1 MNVKKYD
8 STGKESGT
16 IELPDDI
23 FGGEINKSVLYALM
37 RTESRNRR
45 QGTHKTKGFGEVKGG
60 GRKPYRQK
68 GTGNARQGSIRA
80 AQFRGGFTVFGPLPR
95 DYTIK
100 LPEKQR
106 KTGFKSVLQVRANQ
120 NSISVIDDIKL
131 DSFST
136 RTINNV
142 FKTMGLLPGNT
153 VAYMADS
160 DDNTLKKSMGN
171 IANAVYVHARRPT
184 APEMYYSGHLVISQS
199 ALEYIKES
207 FKTA

>member
-8 STGKESGT
+8 SAGKESGT
-16 IELPDDI
+16 IELPDEI
-23 FGGEINKSVLYALM
+23 FGGEINKATLYALI

-45 QGTHKTKGFGEVKGG
+45 QGTHKTKGFSDVHGG
-60 GRKPYRQK
+60 GRKPYKQK

-106 KTGFKSVLQVRANQ
+106 KSGLRSVFQMRAMQ
-120 NSISVIDDIKL
+120 NSISVMDDIKL
-131 DSFST
+131 NTFST
-136 RTINNV
+136 KTVSEI
-142 FKTMGLLPGNT
+142 FKKMGLLPGNT
-153 VAYMADS
+153 VAYMVDS
-160 DDNTLKKSMGN
+160 DDGIMKKSFGN
-171 IANAVYVHARRPT
+171 IANVAYIHARRPT
-184 APEMYYSGHLVISQS
+184 VPEMYYSGHLVITQS
-199 ALEYIKES
+199 ALDYIKDS